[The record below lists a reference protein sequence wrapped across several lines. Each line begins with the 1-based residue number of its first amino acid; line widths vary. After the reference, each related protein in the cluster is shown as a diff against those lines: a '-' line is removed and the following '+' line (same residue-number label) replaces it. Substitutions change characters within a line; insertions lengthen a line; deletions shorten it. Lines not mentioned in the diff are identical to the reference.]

1 MKFIF
6 EFSDR
11 TDMLP
16 LLDGYIATE
25 LAKSF
30 SAALEIGVYKGGWLL
45 TLANNKSSL
54 LTIGID
60 PYPNLE
66 KIRESLIDYRD
77 KHGLK
82 DRLYLYKSFNELLE
96 SQHNSVSFDMIH
108 IDGEHSQSQVSK
120 DLRNL
125 LPKLKEHGILIIDDI
140 FYHSYPGVTAAAF
153 SFIEHNNFTPFLFTE
168 KKIYICNPNHY
179 EEYYK
184 KTISILSSLKINY
197 EESENLNS
205 QICYP
210 QSNAIFGSNL
220 IITPEK
226 MKQGDFLSMLK
237 EMNLKL
243 PLRIRIKSGL
253 KNLLPPKLFELLQF
267 SKAKLKQHKSFLGIR
282 S

>member
-1 MKFIF
+1 MEFTF
-6 EFSDR
+6 DFSDR

-25 LAKSF
+25 LANSF
-30 SAALEIGVYKGGWLL
+30 SAALEIGVYKGGFLL
-45 TLANNKSSL
+45 TLVKNNPSL

-60 PYPNLE
+60 PYPNLL

-77 KHGLK
+77 KLGLK
-82 DRLYLYKSFNELLE
+82 DRLYLYLSFDELTQ
-96 SQHNSVSFDMIH
+96 SKHNSVLFDMIH
-108 IDGEHSQSQVSK
+108 IDGLHSESQVNK
-120 DLRNL
+120 DLMNV
-125 LPKLKEHGILIIDDI
+125 LPKLKEHSILIIDDI

-168 KKIYICNPNHY
+168 KKIYICNPNYY

-184 KTISILSSLKINY
+184 KTISIFSRLKINY
-197 EESENLNS
+197 EENENLNS
-205 QICYP
+205 QIRYP
-210 QSNAIFGSNL
+210 QSNAIHGSNI
-220 IITPEK
+220 IITSE
-226 MKQGDFLSMLK
+226 MKQGDFLGTLK

-267 SKAKLKQHKSFLGIR
+267 SKAKLKQHKSFLAIR
-282 S
+282 L